1 MAEIKALKDY
11 NNETIYPQSVTQ
23 AILDAEGNNLDA
35 IHDRFITS
43 SAVENVGA
51 LDIEH
56 EITSN
61 KIVNIDN
68 TSTDIQ
74 YPSAKAVYDFVLANK
89 DVGINMEVVDSL
101 PTENINS
108 KTIYLVKSEG
118 SNTYGM
124 WVYVNNEWREVGS
137 TEIDL
142 SNYFQKTG
150 DTVTGNITMTS
161 GTNIINSVSNAQ
173 IKFLAN
179 GNIRIDAPLSAGG
192 SAAITVGTNGINLI
206 NGTTAVVQTTE
217 TNINLKANTSMTNHA
232 LTDLIDP
239 TNTQDAATKNYVD
252 NNIPDVSNFA
262 TKTEVSS
269 NSIPRGLICMWSGAT
284 VPTGWNLCDGT
295 NGTPDLRDRFI
306 IGAGNE
312 YSIGNTGGSANVAL
326 TEEQMPSHYH
336 VLYGGSTSSDNTKYN
351 GGDPYGA
358 MAVNVAS
365 LGTEIGGHYT
375 YRNKIGQDNAI
386 SSKNDGFSISTN
398 SKGTGIAHENRPPY
412 YALAFIMKL

>member
-23 AILDAEGNNLDA
+23 AILDAEGNNLDT
-35 IHDRFITS
+35 IHDRFIIS
-43 SAVENVGA
+43 SGVENVGA
-51 LDIEH
+51 LDVEH

-89 DVGINMEVVDSL
+89 DVGINMEVVNSL

-124 WVYVNNEWREVGS
+124 WVYVNNEWREVGN

-179 GNIRIDAPLSAGG
+179 GNIRIDVPLASGG
-192 SAAITVGTNGINLI
+192 SAAIMVGTGGIDLI
-206 NGTTAVVQTTE
+206 NGTTTVIQTTE
-217 TNINLKANTSMTNHA
+217 TAVNLKTNTSMTSHA

-239 TNTQDAATKNYVD
+239 TNAQDAATKNYID
-252 NNIPDVSNFA
+252 NNFA

-269 NSIPRGLICMWSGAT
+269 NSIPSGLICMWSGT
-284 VPTGWNLCDGT
+284 IIPTGWVLCNGL

-306 IGAGNE
+306 VGSGNS
-312 YSIGNTGGSANVAL
+312 YSIGATGGSASNEI
-326 TEEQMPSHYH
+326 TSQMLPSHSHLIKLGNANYAGSGGSS
-336 VLYGGSTSSDNTKYN
+336 YGGLEDVDNKLVNWSDTAARSSNRNNRTYTQFNTEATGN
-351 GGDPYGA
+351 GSDTL
-358 MAVNVAS
+358 S
-365 LGTEIGGHYT
+365 L
-375 YRNKIGQDNAI
+375 D
-386 SSKNDGFSISTN
+386 
-398 SKGTGIAHENRPPY
+398 NRPPY

>member
-35 IHDRFITS
+35 IHGKFITS
-43 SAVENVGA
+43 SKIEDIGT
-51 LDIEH
+51 LDVEH

-68 TSTDIQ
+68 ASTDVQ

-101 PTENINS
+101 PVENIDS
-108 KTIYLVKSEG
+108 KTIYLVKSES

-179 GNIRIDAPLSAGG
+179 GNIRIDVPLASGG
-192 SAAITVGTNGINLI
+192 SAAITVGTGGIDLI
-206 NGTTAVVQTTE
+206 NGTTTVIQTTE
-217 TNINLKANTSMTNHA
+217 TAVNLKTNTSMTNHA

-239 TNTQDAATKNYVD
+239 TNAQDAATKNYID
-252 NNIPDVSNFA
+252 SNFATINQIPDVSNFA

-269 NSIPRGLICMWSGAT
+269 NSIPSGLICMWSGT
-284 VPTGWNLCDGT
+284 TIPTGWVLCNGS

-306 IGAGNE
+306 VGSGSSYNIGA
-312 YSIGNTGGSANVAL
+312 TGGSNTVTL
-326 TEEQMPSHYH
+326 TTEQMPSHNH
-336 VLYGGSTSSDNTKYN
+336 IVNMSGTAEFKTGGYGNYGTTKKVVTATEETNKYWYTEALDVTGNCDCGNTGS
-351 GGDPYGA
+351 
-358 MAVNVAS
+358 
-365 LGTEIGGHYT
+365 
-375 YRNKIGQDNAI
+375 GQ
-386 SSKNDGFSISTN
+386 S
-398 SKGTGIAHENRPPY
+398 HENRPPY

>member
-23 AILDAEGNNLDA
+23 AILDAEGNNLDT
-35 IHDRFITS
+35 IHGKFVTS
-43 SAVENVGA
+43 SEIENVES
-51 LDIEH
+51 LDVEH

-101 PTENINS
+101 PVENIDS

-124 WVYVNNEWREVGS
+124 LVYVNNEWREVGS

-179 GNIRIDAPLSAGG
+179 GNIRIDVPLASGG
-192 SAAITVGTNGINLI
+192 SAAITVGTDGIDLI
-206 NGTTAVVQTTE
+206 NGTTTVIQTMGTAV
-217 TNINLKANTSMTNHA
+217 NLKANTSMTSHA

-239 TNTQDAATKNYVD
+239 TNAQDAATKNYVD
-252 NNIPDVSNFA
+252 SNTMPKSEIVTGF
-262 TKTEVSS
+262 
-269 NSIPRGLICMWSGAT
+269 WSGT
-284 VPTGWNLCDGT
+284 QT
-295 NGTPDLRDRFI
+295 
-306 IGAGNE
+306 E
-312 YSIGNTGGSANVAL
+312 YDA
-326 TEEQMPSHYH
+326 
-336 VLYGGSTSSDNTKYN
+336 
-351 GGDPYGA
+351 
-358 MAVNVAS
+358 
-365 LGTEIGGHYT
+365 LGTYSETTLYLI
-375 YRNKIGQDNAI
+375 DEEA
-386 SSKNDGFSISTN
+386 
-398 SKGTGIAHENRPPY
+398 
-412 YALAFIMKL
+412 